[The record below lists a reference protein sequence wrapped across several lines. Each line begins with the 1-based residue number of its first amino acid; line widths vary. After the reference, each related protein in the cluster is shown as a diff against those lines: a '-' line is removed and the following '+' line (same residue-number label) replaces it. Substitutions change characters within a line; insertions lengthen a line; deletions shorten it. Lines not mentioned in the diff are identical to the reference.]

1 MKEINVNLITDKI
14 SEAFINANLYLPD
27 SLIDRIDSFA
37 AKETN
42 VLAKSVFEDMKENLT
57 AAEELQIPICQDC
70 GMAVVFAEVG
80 QNVHF
85 VGGSFIDAVNAGI
98 RKGYAEGFL
107 RKSVVADPLRRINTG
122 DNTPGIIHTSL
133 VEGDNLRITVAP
145 KGFGSE
151 NMSRIKMFNPTATKQ
166 EIIEFVTDVVVKADA
181 KPCPP
186 LVVGVGIG
194 GDFEYCAL
202 LSKKALCRDVDIANA
217 TEFYADMEKEIL
229 ESINKTGIGP
239 QGYSGDCTALACN
252 IEVFPTH
259 IAGLPVAVNIGCHVT
274 RHVSFE
280 L

>member
-57 AAEELQIPICQDC
+57 AAEELQIPVCQDC

-80 QNVHF
+80 QDVHF

>member
-133 VEGDNLRITVAP
+133 VEGDSLRITVAP

-217 TEFYADMEKEIL
+217 TEFYAAMEKEIL